1 VPPQNAV
8 GPRILVRMAIPK
20 PTGRPPVPDSQR
32 RRRNK
37 PASYGLA
44 ESVLAGQARAQPDLA
59 FKAHTMITDLWT
71 ALGKS
76 VEGQFY
82 SDADWQ
88 RARLEMFY
96 LNGLLTGERSLT
108 APAWSVVQ
116 HGLNELLVS
125 PADKRR
131 AGIALKQS
139 AVDPDEVHAAAQIAE
154 YRERLKS
161 V

>member
-1 VPPQNAV
+1 
-8 GPRILVRMAIPK
+8 MSIPK
-20 PTGRPPVPDSQR
+20 PTGRVPVPDSQR

-44 ESVLAGQARAQPDLA
+44 EPVVAGQADVQPELGFD
-59 FKAHTMITDLWT
+59 AHPMVADMWA

-76 VEGQFY
+76 VEGRFF
-82 SDADWQ
+82 SAADWQ
-88 RARLEMFY
+88 RARWELWFADQTISSGRPSA
-96 LNGLLTGERSLT
+96 L
-108 APAWSVVQ
+108 AWGAIQ

-139 AVDPDEVHAAAQIAE
+139 AVDPDEVHAVEQIAE